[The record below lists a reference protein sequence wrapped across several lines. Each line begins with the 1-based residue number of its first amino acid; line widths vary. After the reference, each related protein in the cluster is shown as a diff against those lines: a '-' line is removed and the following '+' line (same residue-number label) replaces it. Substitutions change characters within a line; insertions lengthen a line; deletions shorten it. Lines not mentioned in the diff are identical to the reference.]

1 MKRVVLTVGI
11 VLTLLLLIDGLVV
24 PKILESRVPEMEKF
38 LNAQGYR
45 NPKVTDVSGW
55 QYQVT
60 FKTDKGLVRVRA
72 IKGGGFAIKY

>member
-1 MKRVVLTVGI
+1 MKKVVVIVGTVLTVSF
-11 VLTLLLLIDGLVV
+11 LIFGLVV

-38 LNAQGYR
+38 LNDQGYK
-45 NPKVTDVSGW
+45 NPKVVDVSGW

-60 FKTDKGLVRVRA
+60 FKTDKGLAKVRA